1 MSPERQVEEIPASSH
16 NKAALLLLAPFPLDF
31 HMTSQFFDFCFFLI
45 FFLYPA
51 MSNCL
56 GAMTSLLFVLIQMMI
71 SYLKTIATGQ
81 NLEEWI
87 RNCV

>member
-1 MSPERQVEEIPASSH
+1 
-16 NKAALLLLAPFPLDF
+16 
-31 HMTSQFFDFCFFLI
+31 
-45 FFLYPA
+45 
-51 MSNCL
+51 MSNCS
-56 GAMTSLLFVLIQMMI
+56 GAMPSLLFVLIQIMI